1 MLEEI
6 YHEYLVHKN
15 EQNRKERYEG
25 KESWYHASGAGFCSR
40 KLYYESVEKAEPTN
54 LANQTSM
61 RVMRLGTIVHEDIEK
76 SIAYYNN
83 IYNNNISNNNIS
95 NNNIN
100 NSSILFE
107 DRRVEIDTEGEIEL
121 KQFNVRG
128 YFDILV
134 RGENYNKIYDVKTA
148 SNWSFK
154 MKFGKKSNVQEENRN
169 HFMQLATYGLGVE
182 EKYGSIDGMSLLYY
196 NKDNS
201 YIKEQVVPLS
211 YLNLAK
217 KYWWAIN
224 DEHSRGLPAFR
235 VGSSPY
241 RGWCCSYCQ
250 YRDHCDPPNFK

>member
-1 MLEEI
+1 MFEEI

-25 KESWYHASGAGFCSR
+25 KEGWYHASGAGFCSR
-40 KLYYESVEKAEPTN
+40 KLYYESVEKAKPTN

-83 IYNNNISNNNIS
+83 IYNNNISNDTVS
-95 NNNIN
+95 NNSIN
-100 NSSILFE
+100 NSNILPE

-128 YFDILV
+128 YFDILA
-134 RGENYNKIYDVKTA
+134 RGENNNKLYDIKTA

-154 MKFGKKSNVQEENRN
+154 MKFGRNSIDATNRN

-182 EKYGSIDGMSLLYY
+182 EKHGSIDGMSLLYY

-211 YLNLAK
+211 YLSGAK
-217 KYWWAIN
+217 KYWRAIN

-235 VGSSPY
+235 IGSSPY
-241 RGWCCSYCQ
+241 KDWCCAYCQ
-250 YRDHCDPPNFK
+250 YRDHCDPPKFK